1 MKKTVLIMVAALIC
15 VVANAQTDSVSG
27 VRSEELGVRS
37 EELGVKSEELGVR
50 SEE

>member
-27 VRSEELGVRS
+27 VRSEELGVRLAQQLLTQNS
-37 EELGVKSEELGVR
+37 
-50 SEE
+50 